1 MNLNYFRLF
10 TFIIFSVAVLG
21 CNTPL
26 QSQKYFAQAVKNDP
40 IMEPLHQTALYTV
53 YFDHA
58 LQRCVLHSSYT
69 WGESGGGTGGTGL
82 GVSVFNCNP
91 QALKAHADRLREQ
104 ISSGTDYFDLPVPK
118 VRRTNPASNE
128 QGGGLQRRI
137 QIPPPTQSPAQP
149 QARPTQPAAPSS
161 DATSKSS
168 ATPAQPAKPS
178 AQPVSPSSKATQ
190 PKPSAPAQSSKQQ
203 PAQKP
208 AQNSGSRL
216 LQPITMP

>member
-1 MNLNYFRLF
+1 M
-10 TFIIFSVAVLG
+10 IVFSYRVFLVVLLSAFALG

-40 IMEPLHQTALYTV
+40 VMEPLHQTALYTV

-104 ISSGTDYFDLPVPK
+104 IKNGTDYFELPVPK
-118 VRRTNPASNE
+118 VRQTKPTSQQSTSGLTQPGPRLSTAPATVSKPSTPPMMSPSVQVQTAPPASQSV
-128 QGGGLQRRI
+128 QGAAASPPASSSGKGLAPQGKSTTS
-137 QIPPPTQSPAQP
+137 PPPEEQPSPGNQ
-149 QARPTQPAAPSS
+149 QNGG
-161 DATSKSS
+161 
-168 ATPAQPAKPS
+168 
-178 AQPVSPSSKATQ
+178 
-190 PKPSAPAQSSKQQ
+190 PK
-203 PAQKP
+203 
-208 AQNSGSRL
+208 L

>member
-1 MNLNYFRLF
+1 MRLF
-10 TFIIFSVAVLG
+10 IYQIAPMTLLSIVLTS
-21 CNTPL
+21 CSTPL

-82 GVSVFNCNP
+82 GVSVFSCNP

-104 ISSGTDYFDLPVPK
+104 IKSGTDYFELPVPK
-118 VRRTNPASNE
+118 VRQTRPHTQQPS
-128 QGGGLQRRI
+128 GGLTKPQRGLSI
-137 QIPPPTQSPAQP
+137 APAQP
-149 QARPTQPAAPSS
+149 QP
-161 DATSKSS
+161 
-168 ATPAQPAKPS
+168 ATPTPQP
-178 AQPVSPSSKATQ
+178 ATQ
-190 PKPSAPAQSSKQQ
+190 PVQNSTAPAMTTPQVQPQPAHRGTPPQTAKPQPAPIQKTAPKPEPKKPATSAPM
-203 PAQKP
+203 
-208 AQNSGSRL
+208 